1 MSQRSQWTQALGNEG
16 ETKPTNRKPR
26 RKATGLQAVAKARA
40 PKETAEQ
47 RFQRYLADVEALAN
61 VDAGVPDVQCIPV
74 TPVPKPRMSQR
85 DVWEKRDAVVRYR
98 AFCDEVRLRGAK
110 LPQSYAVTFVL
121 PMPDSWPD
129 WLKLRMDGMPHLL
142 KPDTSNL
149 TKALEDA
156 LVPNDEKLHN
166 IAARKFW
173 GRVGCITINKTQP
186 QFRLGAD

>member
-1 MSQRSQWTQALGNEG
+1 MSRRTQWAQALGIESAA
-16 ETKPTNRKPR
+16 KAPTRKPR
-26 RKATGLQAVAKARA
+26 RKKSALQALATAKA
-40 PKETAEQ
+40 PKETAD
-47 RFQRYLADVEALAN
+47 QRYRRYVADVEALETA
-61 VDAGVPDVQCIPV
+61 DAGVPEVQVVPV

-85 DVWEKRDAVVRYR
+85 DVWEKRSAVERYR

-110 LPQSYAVTFVL
+110 LPNSYAVTFVL
-121 PMPDSWPD
+121 PMPDSWPA
-129 WLKLRMDGMPHLL
+129 WLRDRMDGQPHLL

-173 GRVGCITINKTQP
+173 GRGGCITIYKTP
-186 QFRLGAD
+186 PSPAARS